1 MAMLEIRDL
10 NVYYGGI
17 HALKGISLEVLE
29 GQIVSMI
36 GSNGAGKSSM
46 MNAISGIV
54 KYKSGEILYKGEPL
68 PTAANKVV
76 QLGVCQVPEG
86 RQIFANLTTYE
97 NLKIGAYL
105 RNDKDGIER
114 DLKRVYE
121 IFPRLEER
129 KNQIAGTLSG
139 GEQQMLAMGRGIMS
153 APDLIML
160 DEPSLGLAPLL
171 VNTIFDTIK
180 EIKAMGKTI
189 LLVEQNA
196 LKALS
201 VADNAYVLEQGRIT
215 KSGPGRDFS
224 RIRLSR
230 RPISARPRAEFTEKS
245 RRYVT
250 MAKTAQE
257 VMQLIR
263 EQGIKMVDFK
273 MVDINGQ
280 YRHVTIPAQN
290 FTEATMTDGIGFD
303 ASNYG
308 YAVVEKSDMVFIPD
322 PDTAQIDPFCEIP
335 TLSMTGNAMI
345 IDYPANRPLDQYPR
359 NIVRAAEQYM
369 RDSGIADT
377 MLILP
382 EFEFYL
388 FDDVAWK
395 VAPDE
400 IGMSLDAEQAHWNG
414 DINGRGVIVPRQG
427 HYHIAKPLDR
437 TYECRSE
444 MCLHMEEAG
453 IPIKYHHP
461 EVGGAGQFEVEPKL
475 WRDEQDGRREHDDQ
489 VHHPQHGAQ
498 VRQDRDLY
506 AQACLR

>member
-1 MAMLEIRDL
+1 
-10 NVYYGGI
+10 
-17 HALKGISLEVLE
+17 
-29 GQIVSMI
+29 
-36 GSNGAGKSSM
+36 
-46 MNAISGIV
+46 
-54 KYKSGEILYKGEPL
+54 
-68 PTAANKVV
+68 
-76 QLGVCQVPEG
+76 
-86 RQIFANLTTYE
+86 
-97 NLKIGAYL
+97 
-105 RNDKDGIER
+105 
-114 DLKRVYE
+114 
-121 IFPRLEER
+121 
-129 KNQIAGTLSG
+129 
-139 GEQQMLAMGRGIMS
+139 
-153 APDLIML
+153 
-160 DEPSLGLAPLL
+160 
-171 VNTIFDTIK
+171 
-180 EIKAMGKTI
+180 
-189 LLVEQNA
+189 
-196 LKALS
+196 
-201 VADNAYVLEQGRIT
+201 
-215 KSGPGRDFS
+215 
-224 RIRLSR
+224 
-230 RPISARPRAEFTEKS
+230 
-245 RRYVT
+245 

-369 RDSGIADT
+369 RESGVADT

-395 VAPDE
+395 VAPNE

-427 HYHIAKPLDR
+427 HYHIAKPFDR

-461 EVGGAGQFEVEPKL
+461 EVGGAGQFEVEPRLGEMSKMADASMMIKYIIRNTALKYGKTATFMPKPVYGEAGSGMHVHMLLLKDGEPVFSDDNGYSHLSQEAHWFMGGLLKHIDSLCALTNPSTNSFKRLVPGFEAPVTVGYATSNRSAVIRIPAYAKTPNLRRFEIRNPDATCNPYFCYAALLMAGLDGIENRIDPHENGWGPYDVNLYTLSDEEKAKL
-475 WRDEQDGRREHDDQ
+475 RHLPTSLDAALDALEADHDYLTKDGVFPEALLKNFIAAKRKECAAMAAIP
-489 VHHPQHGAQ
+489 HPAEFE
-498 VRQDRDLY
+498 RYYNL
-506 AQACLR
+506 